1 MRAEHVAA
9 GLECG
14 LANVTVKNVTEASV
28 DELADYDAIVF
39 GCSTWGEGD
48 LQDDFVDFHKAMDGI
63 SQEDKKA
70 AVFSPGDSEEY
81 PDSFCKKMD
90 ILEETLK
97 KCGVEIV
104 TESFKVDGDVEP
116 AFEDAE
122 AWGLK
127 VAKAL

>member
-1 MRAEHVAA
+1 M
-9 GLECG
+9 
-14 LANVTVKNVTEASV
+14 
-28 DELADYDAIVF
+28 
-39 GCSTWGEGD
+39 
-48 LQDDFVDFHKAMDGI
+48 DFHKAMDGI
-63 SQEDKKA
+63 SLEGKKA
-70 AVFSPGDSEEY
+70 AVFGPGDSEEY

-90 ILEETLK
+90 ILEETPK
-97 KCGVEIV
+97 KCGAEIV

>member
-1 MRAEHVAA
+1 MV
-9 GLECG
+9 L
-14 LANVTVKNVTEASV
+14 V
-28 DELADYDAIVF
+28 
-39 GCSTWGEGD
+39 
-48 LQDDFVDFHKAMDGI
+48 
-63 SQEDKKA
+63 
-70 AVFSPGDSEEY
+70 DSEEY
-81 PDSFCKKMD
+81 PDSFCKAVD

-97 KCGVEIV
+97 KCGAEIV